1 MKPFTLIYT
10 PEARSRVRHLHPA
23 IKKEIRAAIEEIAE
37 NPWEGKRLQ
46 RELFG
51 LFSLRVKNYRI
62 IYTVEEPFMKKWKRS
77 STLSIHFVIPA
88 KAGMTTY

>member
-62 IYTVEEPFMKKWKRS
+62 IYTVDETKKVLKILTLGLRRTIYEEMEKK
-77 STLSIHFVIPA
+77 
-88 KAGMTTY
+88 

>member
-10 PEARSRVRHLHPA
+10 PEARSRIRHLHPA
-23 IKKEIRAAIEEIAE
+23 IKKEIRAAVEIIAE

-62 IYTVEEPFMKKWKRS
+62 IYTVDETKKVLKILTLGLRRTIYEEMEKK
-77 STLSIHFVIPA
+77 
-88 KAGMTTY
+88 